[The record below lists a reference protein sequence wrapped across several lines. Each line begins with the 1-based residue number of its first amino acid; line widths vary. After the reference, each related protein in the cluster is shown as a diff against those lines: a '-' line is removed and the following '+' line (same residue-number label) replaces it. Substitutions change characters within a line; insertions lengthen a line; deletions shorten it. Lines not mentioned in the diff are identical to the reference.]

1 MKILRS
7 FYAKLAV
14 IFLVLILALGAG
26 TLFIAFKAS
35 THLFDETEQVVH
47 REYAKNIAVEIQPLV
62 QEGFSKDAIQS
73 TIHYMMILNPMV
85 EIYIVDE
92 TGLIRAFFTHT
103 DETLTRER
111 ISLEPLEVFISTE
124 GKMAVLGDDP
134 RTPNLSKPFSAAPLA
149 MGSETGYVYVVLRGQ
164 SFEQSLAMVR
174 GSYYLKSG
182 IFTFFIAIAVTLI
195 AGFSLF
201 FYETRRLRRLSRAV
215 KAFDE
220 GHYDYRIAV
229 KGSDEITTL
238 GLAFNK
244 MADSIEA
251 GIEQLHIAEQKRN
264 DLIANISH
272 DLRSPITS
280 IRGHLETILLKNLT
294 VSDTEAQK
302 FLAISIKSVSSL
314 QKLVNELF
322 DLAKLEAGQTKL
334 HKEDFILAEL
344 LQDVVLKLQPLAQKA
359 DIAIKVENA
368 EQAFMLHADIA
379 MIERAVSNI
388 LENALAHTPSGGEV
402 KLAFQ
407 KKDNWV
413 TIKVADTGSGIA
425 PADLPHLFERF
436 YRADK
441 SRSQEIPGTG
451 LGLAIVKEIVTLHKG
466 LIQAE
471 SPTQGGALFI
481 LTLPV

>member
-1 MKILRS
+1 MKIFHS
-7 FYAKLAV
+7 FYTKLAV
-14 IFLVLILALGAG
+14 IFLILVLTLGAG

-35 THLFDETEQVVH
+35 THLFDETEQVLH
-47 REYAKNIAVEIQPLV
+47 REYAKNIAVEIQPLIKD
-62 QEGFSKDAIQS
+62 GFSKDTINS
-73 TIHYMMILNPMV
+73 TIHYMMVLNPMV
-85 EIYIVDE
+85 EIYLVDE

-103 DETLTRER
+103 EENLKRNL

-124 GKMAVLGDDP
+124 GKEPVVGDDP
-134 RTPNLSKPFSAAPLA
+134 RSDKLSKPFSAAPIKIGA
-149 MGSETGYVYVVLRGQ
+149 NTGYVYVVLRGQ
-164 SFEQSLAMVR
+164 NYEQSLAMVS
-174 GSYYLKSG
+174 GSYYIRSG
-182 IFTFFIAIAVTLI
+182 IITFFIAIVVTLI

-201 FYETRRLRRLSRAV
+201 FYETRRLRRLSSAV
-215 KAFDE
+215 QAFDE

-229 KGSDEITTL
+229 KGADEVTTL

-244 MADSIEA
+244 MADSIEK
-251 GIEQLHIAEQKRN
+251 GVEQLHLAEQKRS

-280 IRGHLETILLKNLT
+280 IRGHLETILLKGLK

-302 FLAISIKSVSSL
+302 FLKISIKSVSSL
-314 QKLVNELF
+314 QKLVDELF

-344 LQDVVLKLQPLAQKA
+344 IQDVVLKHQPIAQKA
-359 DIAIKVENA
+359 GVTITVNNP
-368 EQAFMLHADIA
+368 EQAFIFNGDIE
-379 MIERAVSNI
+379 MIERVLSNI
-388 LENALAHTPSGGEV
+388 LENALAHTPSDGEI
-402 KLAFQ
+402 KLAFE
-407 KKDNWV
+407 KTDTWI
-413 TIKVADTGSGIA
+413 TIKVADTGTGIE

-471 SPTQGGALFI
+471 SPAEGGALFI
-481 LTLPV
+481 IELPV